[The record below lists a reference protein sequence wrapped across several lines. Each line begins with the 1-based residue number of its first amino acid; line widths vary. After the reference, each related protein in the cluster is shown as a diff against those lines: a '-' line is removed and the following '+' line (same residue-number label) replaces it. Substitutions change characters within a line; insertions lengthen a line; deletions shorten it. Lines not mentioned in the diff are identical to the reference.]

1 MQCNL
6 VILADQNPGFLE
18 GVRRMLE
25 KVAESVLMVSD
36 ESSLMQAVKR
46 TSPDLVIADL
56 SLPVSGA
63 GNIVRLVKKGH
74 PNIRIIVL
82 SMHDEQPVMTAV
94 MDAGAEGF
102 VLKRRAAV
110 DLLPAIVAVC
120 RGQNFVSPDIVTE
133 AVLP

>member
-25 KVAESVLMVSD
+25 TVAESVLMVSD
-36 ESSLMQAVKR
+36 ESSMMLAVNR

-63 GNIVRLVKKGH
+63 GNIVRLVKTCH
-74 PNIRIIVL
+74 PEIRVIVL
-82 SMHDEQPVMTAV
+82 SMHDERTVVNVV
-94 MDAGAEGF
+94 MDSGADGF
-102 VLKRRAAV
+102 VVKRRAAL
-110 DLLPAIVAVC
+110 DLLPAIAAVC
-120 RGQNFVSPDIVTE
+120 RGQTFVSPDIVTE
-133 AVLP
+133 SVLP

>member
-1 MQCNL
+1 MVFSDKRRNMQCNL

-25 KVAESVLMVSD
+25 TVAESVLMVSD
-36 ESSLMQAVKR
+36 ESSLMQAVNR

-63 GNIVRLVKKGH
+63 ENIVQLIKNRH
-74 PNIRIIVL
+74 PDIRVIVL
-82 SMHDEQPVMTAV
+82 SLHDEQSVLNTVME
-94 MDAGAEGF
+94 AGAEGL

-110 DLLPAIVAVC
+110 DLLPAIAAVC
-120 RGQNFVSPDIVTE
+120 RG
-133 AVLP
+133 

>member
-1 MQCNL
+1 MQCKL

-25 KVAESVLMVSD
+25 TVAESVLMVSD
-36 ESSLMQAVKR
+36 ESSMMQAVNR

-63 GNIVRLVKKGH
+63 ENIVQLIKDRH
-74 PNIRIIVL
+74 PDIRVIVL
-82 SMHDEQPVMTAV
+82 SVHDEQPVAKAI
-94 MDAGAEGF
+94 MDSGAEGF

-110 DLLPAIVAVC
+110 DLLPAIAAVC
-120 RGQNFVSPDIVTE
+120 RGQNFVTPDIVTE